1 MGIYGW
7 SKTIAQY
14 QCTPPSTAEKLG
26 ERISSS
32 TGSDK
37 EIAGLKKKRKKNIM
51 MIRKISSF
59 SRAKLEAGMNG
70 LGL

>member
-14 QCTPPSTAEKLG
+14 QCTPPTTAETLG

-51 MIRKISSF
+51 IRKISSF
-59 SRAKLEAGMNG
+59 SCAKLEAGING

>member
-7 SKTIAQY
+7 SKTITQY
-14 QCTPPSTAEKLG
+14 QCTPPSTAETLG

-37 EIAGLKKKRKKNIM
+37 EIAGLKKRKKNIM

-59 SRAKLEAGMNG
+59 SRAKQEAGMNG